1 MLTRSILVT
10 FLLVLAVAAAIAG
23 PLADKGA
30 DKPEIKADQ
39 QFIKQTQKSLDELNR
54 AIDLW
59 HDANLKGSE
68 KKITLAHEKIQEI
81 LRADITASWDRIGDS
96 ELEVFESA
104 EELKAISETRAAR
117 PDDRVDI
124 RDDIK
129 DLKQAKIIVKTKE
142 QLYASIE
149 KSTAFSNKYRLLGDY
164 TDLLKHQLGISR
176 IELAEDKASPDED
189 RQPSFKR

>member
-10 FLLVLAVAAAIAG
+10 FLLVLTAAAATAG
-23 PLADKGA
+23 PLADKAA

-39 QFIKQTQKSLDELNR
+39 QFIKHTQKSLDELNR

-59 HDANLKGSE
+59 HDANLKGGE
-68 KKITLAHEKIQEI
+68 KKIAVAQEKIQVI

-96 ELEVFESA
+96 ELEVFKNA
-104 EELKAISETRAAR
+104 EDFKAISETRAAR
-117 PDDRVDI
+117 PDDRVDL

-129 DLKQAKIIVKTKE
+129 ELKQAKMIVKTKE
-142 QLYASIE
+142 RLYSSIE

-164 TDLLKHQLGISR
+164 ADLLKEQLGISR
-176 IELAEDKASPDED
+176 IELAEDKAEPDGD
-189 RQPSFKR
+189 KQPSFKR